1 MNNKKSKQIE
11 TIAIHSG
18 TKHGSG
24 ARSIVPPIEPSTNYE
39 HSEQGYQEGDF
50 IYTRYENPNRLQL
63 ERVLAEME
71 GGEACAAF
79 SSGVAAINAVF
90 QSVKK
95 GAHILLPEDLYH
107 GSRAL
112 LENYGDRWSMEF
124 DSVNMTE
131 LKTFEKA
138 FKPNTQLVLLE
149 TPSNP
154 LLQIIDLEKV
164 ISIAHK
170 HNVRVCADN
179 TFATPLNT
187 NPIEFG
193 ADLVMHSTSK
203 YLGGHS
209 DILGGA
215 IISAKEDEFFES
227 IKSIQRKQGAVPSPQ
242 DCWLLCRSIRSFPYR
257 MRGHNENAMKV
268 AEFLDGHPKVDKVF
282 YPGLPEHKGHG
293 IASKQMKAYG
303 GMISMLINGDYEDTL
318 KVVAGSKVI
327 RRATSLGGIESTWE
341 HRRSSESVTSTTPEN
356 LIRFSVGL
364 EHTDDLIEDLKE
376 ALG

>member
-1 MNNKKSKQIE
+1 MKNKKVKQLE

-18 TKHGSG
+18 SDHRSG
-24 ARSIVPPIEPSTNYE
+24 ARSIVPPIEPSTNFE
-39 HSEQGYQEGDF
+39 HNELGYQEGDF

-63 ERVLAEME
+63 EQVLTEME

-79 SSGVAAINAVF
+79 ASGVAAINAVF
-90 QSVKK
+90 QSVEK
-95 GAHILLPEDLYH
+95 GAHILMPLDLYH

-112 LENYGDRWSMEF
+112 LEEYGDRWSLNF
-124 DSVNMTE
+124 DSVDMTDHVA
-131 LKTFEKA
+131 LEKA
-138 FKPNTQLVLLE
+138 FKPSTKLVLLE

-154 LLQIIDLEKV
+154 LLQIIDLSNV
-164 ISIAHK
+164 VAIAHK
-170 HNVRVCADN
+170 YGARVCADN

-215 IISAKEDEFFES
+215 IISAKKDDFFES
-227 IKSIQRKQGAVPSPQ
+227 IRTIQRKQGAVPSPR
-242 DCWLLCRSIRSFPYR
+242 DCWLLCRSIRSFPHR
-257 MRGHNENAMKV
+257 MRGHNGNAKKL
-268 AEFLDGHPKVDKVF
+268 AEFLQQHPKVKKVF
-282 YPGLPEHKGHG
+282 YPGLPDHKGHE
-293 IASKQMKAYG
+293 IARKQMRGYG
-303 GMISMLINGDYEDTL
+303 GMISMLIDGDYSDTL
-318 KVVAGSKVI
+318 KVVAGSEVI

-341 HRRSSESVTSTTPEN
+341 HRRSSESDTSTTPEN

-364 EHTDDLIEDLKE
+364 EHVDDLIEDLE
-376 ALG
+376 NALK